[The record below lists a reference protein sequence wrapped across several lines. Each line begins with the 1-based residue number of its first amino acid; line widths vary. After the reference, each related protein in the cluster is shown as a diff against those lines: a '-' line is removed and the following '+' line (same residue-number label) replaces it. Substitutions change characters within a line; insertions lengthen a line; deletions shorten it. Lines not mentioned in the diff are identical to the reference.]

1 MDIAVLTF
9 EGCPNAQPTA
19 QLVQQ
24 TVRELGIEA
33 EVKKI
38 SVHDQGE
45 AEKLHFLG
53 SPTVQINGRD
63 VEVARRAD
71 AASFSCRIYKT
82 SAGNSGVPPKEL
94 IGAAI
99 LEAQCACRDS

>member
-9 EGCPNAQPTA
+9 EGCPDAEPTF

-24 TVRELGIEA
+24 TVRELGLGS
-33 EVKKI
+33 EVKQI
-38 SVHDQGE
+38 SVNDPDE

-63 VEVARRAD
+63 VEVNRRSD
-71 AASFSCRIYKT
+71 TASFSCRMYKT
-82 SAGNSGVPPKEL
+82 PSGNGGVPPKEM
-94 IGAAI
+94 IVEAI
-99 LEAQCACRDS
+99 LEAQGV